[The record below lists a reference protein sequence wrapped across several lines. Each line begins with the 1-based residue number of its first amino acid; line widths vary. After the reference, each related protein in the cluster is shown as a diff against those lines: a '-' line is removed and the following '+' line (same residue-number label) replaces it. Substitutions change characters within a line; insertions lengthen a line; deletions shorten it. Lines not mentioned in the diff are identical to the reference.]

1 MLGRSKINKIKDLKA
16 MSLQNVNASH
26 DDYSVGVTNGVELAL
41 ALLEDR
47 EPELICTVNDAPIL
61 VETKHEEKR
70 GTGRT
75 TVTGIRRS

>member
-47 EPELICTVNDAPIL
+47 EPEFICTVTDTPVL
-61 VETKHEEKR
+61 VEKQEEKR

>member
-1 MLGRSKINKIKDLKA
+1 MLGRNKINKIKDLKA

-47 EPELICTVNDAPIL
+47 EPELICTVNDTPIL
-61 VETKHEEKR
+61 VEKQEEKR

>member
-1 MLGRSKINKIKDLKA
+1 MLGRNKINKIKDLKA

-47 EPELICTVNDAPIL
+47 EPELICTVNDTPTL
-61 VETKHEEKR
+61 VEKQEEKR

>member
-1 MLGRSKINKIKDLKA
+1 MLCRNKINKIKDLKA

-47 EPELICTVNDAPIL
+47 EPELICTVNDTPIL
-61 VETKHEEKR
+61 VEKQEEKR

>member
-1 MLGRSKINKIKDLKA
+1 MLGRNKINKINDLKA

-61 VETKHEEKR
+61 VEKQEEKR

>member
-41 ALLEDR
+41 ASLEDR
-47 EPELICTVNDAPIL
+47 EHELICTVNDAPMI
-61 VETKHEEKR
+61 VDKKHDEKI

-75 TVTGIRRS
+75 TVTGIRG